1 MILNAPHANLRDKP
15 LLNMRSVMAI
25 PMTLVIAC
33 LLTVTGVYAEKADR
47 SKPINIEADRVTVD
61 DAKQI
66 SIFEGNVSLTQGT
79 MLIRGDR
86 MEVRQ
91 DKNGFKYGTA
101 WGSLAY
107 FKQKREG
114 YDELIEGWAERIEY
128 DGRADKVQLFNRAAL
143 KKVGDEVRGNYISY
157 DVATE
162 LSQVLGGGT
171 KAATP
176 DNPNGRVRAVIQPK
190 SKEPI
195 SAPSTTLNIKSD
207 KALPMSR
214 PDLVTPTH

>member
-1 MILNAPHANLRDKP
+1 
-15 LLNMRSVMAI
+15 
-25 PMTLVIAC
+25 LVIVC

-101 WGSLAY
+101 WGGLAY

>member
-1 MILNAPHANLRDKP
+1 
-15 LLNMRSVMAI
+15 
-25 PMTLVIAC
+25 MTLVIVC

>member
-1 MILNAPHANLRDKP
+1 MILNAPHANLRHKP

-25 PMTLVIAC
+25 PMTLVIVC

-128 DGRADKVQLFNRAAL
+128 DGRSDKVQLFNRAAL

-195 SAPSTTLNIKSD
+195 SASSTTLNIKSD

>member
-1 MILNAPHANLRDKP
+1 
-15 LLNMRSVMAI
+15 
-25 PMTLVIAC
+25 MTLVIAC

-101 WGSLAY
+101 WGGLAY

>member
-1 MILNAPHANLRDKP
+1 
-15 LLNMRSVMAI
+15 
-25 PMTLVIAC
+25 MTLVIAC

-195 SAPSTTLNIKSD
+195 TAPSTTLNIKSE

>member
-1 MILNAPHANLRDKP
+1 
-15 LLNMRSVMAI
+15 MAI

-101 WGSLAY
+101 WGGLAY

>member
-1 MILNAPHANLRDKP
+1 
-15 LLNMRSVMAI
+15 
-25 PMTLVIAC
+25 MTLVIAC

-47 SKPINIEADRVTVD
+47 SKPINIEADRLTVD

>member
-1 MILNAPHANLRDKP
+1 
-15 LLNMRSVMAI
+15 MAI

-195 SAPSTTLNIKSD
+195 TAPSTTLNIKSE

>member
-195 SAPSTTLNIKSD
+195 TAPSTTLNIKSE

>member
-1 MILNAPHANLRDKP
+1 
-15 LLNMRSVMAI
+15 
-25 PMTLVIAC
+25 MTLVIVC

-101 WGSLAY
+101 WGGLAY

>member
-1 MILNAPHANLRDKP
+1 
-15 LLNMRSVMAI
+15 
-25 PMTLVIAC
+25 MTLVIAC